1 MVQLGVQQFQDLID
15 AIVQHIPPA
24 PPAPAAAAGVGG
36 GGRAKLKEFSSG
48 EGVEWLTW
56 RNHFEKVAQINAWD
70 DARKLLEIQAAMGGK
85 AAQQVAGVE
94 PTMPA
99 AGVVHTTPEEFLDIY
114 QNRFLPPAASRMA
127 RSTFDVAKQEP
138 SEDVLTWH
146 SRIKSHYRRAH
157 PNDEGWETSNNLIDR
172 FVLHLADSEVAKYVF
187 DHQPA
192 NIDEA
197 LGFAQNK
204 TANQASFVHQR
215 TGKSVHHM
223 MINHVDTAE
232 EINFASK
239 PPFEKKVGSDCWCC
253 GSKEHMR
260 SDCPDFKKQKD
271 YWGKYYGITSNATR
285 PMSNRFRG
293 GSRGRRGRG
302 RFPARRGRMNATM
315 DEPDRRPNN
324 SVSEIDR
331 PMDNDWDY
339 WLGN

>member
-1 MVQLGVQQFQDLID
+1 MANLGAQQFQDLID
-15 AIVQHIPPA
+15 AIVQHVL
-24 PPAPAAAAGVGG
+24 PAPAAAGAGAG

-56 RNHFEKVAQINAWD
+56 RNHFEKVAQINVWD

-94 PTMPA
+94 PVMPA
-99 AGVVHTTPEEFLDIY
+99 AGVVHTTPPEFLDIY

-146 SRIKSHYRRAH
+146 ARIKSHYRRAH
-157 PNDEGWETSNNLIDR
+157 PNDENWETSNNLIDR

-192 NIDEA
+192 NIDAA
-197 LGFAQNK
+197 LEHAQNK
-204 TANQASFVHQR
+204 TANQASFTHQR
-215 TGKSVHHM
+215 TGRAAHHL
-223 MINHVDTAE
+223 MINSVEAME
-232 EINFASK
+232 EINFATK
-239 PPFEKKVGSDCWCC
+239 PSSDKKNLDCWCC
-253 GSKEHMR
+253 GSKDHMR
-260 SDCPDFKKQKD
+260 SDCPDFKRQKE
-271 YWGKYYGITSNATR
+271 YWAKYYGATPGSSRPTSNR
-285 PMSNRFRG
+285 SRG
-293 GSRGRRGRG
+293 GWRGRRGRG
-302 RFPARRGRMNATM
+302 RFTRRGGRMNANM
-315 DEPDRRPNN
+315 DDPDRRQPQSN

-331 PMDNDWDY
+331 PLENDWDY